1 MKYQTIHT
9 CPIGTK
15 APEQKAARCDWLLER
30 FQSMSVQMDGTAC
43 WLFQNYELKRARSV
57 EEAIDKAM
65 GVWK

>member
-1 MKYQTIHT
+1 VKYQTIHT

-15 APEQKAARCDWLLER
+15 A
-30 FQSMSVQMDGTAC
+30 
-43 WLFQNYELKRARSV
+43 ELKRARSV